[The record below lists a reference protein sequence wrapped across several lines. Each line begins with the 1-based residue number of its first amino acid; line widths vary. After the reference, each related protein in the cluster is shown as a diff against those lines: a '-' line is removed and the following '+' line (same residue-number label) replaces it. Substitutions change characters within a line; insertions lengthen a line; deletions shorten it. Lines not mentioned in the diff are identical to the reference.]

1 VDAQRAGTPG
11 LSQVRLKLVLGQNA
25 IRWFNL
31 KESDLPGESVYFVR
45 SAPATAPT
53 VESRSATD

>member
-1 VDAQRAGTPG
+1 
-11 LSQVRLKLVLGQNA
+11 VLGQNA

-45 SAPATAPT
+45 SVPATAPT